1 MARAT
6 RPRVRRS
13 HILGG
18 CTTCRRR
25 HVKCDQTRPACR
37 TCRDVGIKCEG
48 FSDRIHWMHG
58 DGSEEA
64 EDGPRAARRHLYTEQ
79 SRLSM
84 STALKAD
91 LLSGSIDASLSEIDL
106 RSRDAD
112 NATKDDVV
120 IGPFGVLKF
129 TSAAEPQVEAGEVVK
144 RAETYEDNTIPS
156 DTATSADS
164 TAAVIPDVL
173 QDTSPV
179 SIFDSLSQMDDFLHW
194 SDLLSF
200 DLGQSRSITH
210 PTLSMPNGIS
220 FDLDEDAG
228 LLPLASN
235 ITDDPIQASN
245 QDQIPMEIHSAGI
258 DLLQH
263 AQFLLKHFQDVVIP
277 QIMAIP
283 GGMKSPWKIL
293 NLPAAVVAF
302 GDSTFL
308 GTNGVSHARLANL
321 YGLLACSAL
330 DLALKPHQEMMES
343 NDHWPSVVNQ
353 LYQNAKDHMQISL
366 QHETQGPKKA
376 KYKDQLMAAN
386 ILTQYAILSGQQ
398 EHARYYLIDAERL
411 LRLRGLSKSRISKK
425 ARLLHH
431 VYTWLRILGESTF
444 VLHDYGLSYSCLENL
459 GSSGRAPIANTI
471 TTTTT
476 SNTTTANEANPRLDD
491 FLRLENQ
498 SSDNDLNIDEPKD
511 TATGYNDIHL
521 HDSRSFSEH
530 LYKQIYG
537 IPETWLSL
545 LSQTTRLANVLEAFR
560 VARSSGRIVS
570 MDAWEKLQRRSMRLE
585 NMICSLHLRG
595 ARGRAAEPLPT
606 SRPQACMLE
615 ALNEALMVFFYRRI
629 REVHP
634 AVLQG
639 HVDNVIN
646 ALECGSSLSD
656 DDQMGPGTAWP
667 VFIAGSEA
675 LTSPRRE
682 AIMQWLNNASS
693 KCGFTNFAIARDLL
707 MKVWYKQDEHLVTN
721 KADPILSWI
730 EVAKE
735 ERIWPLFC

>member
-1 MARAT
+1 MVRAT
-6 RPRVRRS
+6 RSRVRRS

-18 CTTCRRR
+18 CITCRRR
-25 HVKCDQTRPACR
+25 HVKCDQKRPACR
-37 TCRDVGIKCEG
+37 TCRDIGIKCEG
-48 FSDRIHWMHG
+48 FSDRIRWMHG
-58 DGSEEA
+58 DDSEEV

-91 LLSGSIDASLSEIDL
+91 LVSGSIDASLSEIDL
-106 RSRDAD
+106 RSRDSD
-112 NATKDDVV
+112 NTTKDDVV

-129 TSAAEPQVEAGEVVK
+129 TSSAEPQVEATEVVK
-144 RAETYEDNTIPS
+144 SAETFEDNTIPS
-156 DTATSADS
+156 DAATSADS

-200 DLGQSRSITH
+200 DLGQSGSVTH
-210 PTLSMPNGIS
+210 PTLSMPNDIS
-220 FDLDEDAG
+220 FDLDGDAS
-228 LLPLASN
+228 LLPLATN
-235 ITDDPIQASN
+235 ITDDSIRASTPN
-245 QDQIPMEIHSAGI
+245 QIPMQIKSTET
-258 DLLQH
+258 DLLQD
-263 AQFLLKHFQDVVIP
+263 AQFLLKHFQDVVVP

-308 GTNGVSHARLANL
+308 GTDGVSHARLANL

-343 NDHWPSVVNQ
+343 NDHWPRVVNQ

-459 GSSGRAPIANTI
+459 GSSGRPSVSNA
-471 TTTTT
+471 TTT
-476 SNTTTANEANPRLDD
+476 SNTTTVNEANPRLDD

-498 SSDNDLNIDEPKD
+498 NSDNDLNIDEPKD
-511 TATGYNDIHL
+511 QATGYNDIHL
-521 HDSRSFSEH
+521 HDSRNFSEH

-560 VARSSGRIVS
+560 VARSSGRSVS

-615 ALNEALMVFFYRRI
+615 ALNEALMIFFYRRI

-721 KADPILSWI
+721 KGDPMLSWI